1 MHLGAAAAAP
11 LQMYCASGMRGVRGA
26 RRPSR
31 THDAAAAGTPPL
43 PAECLDT
50 GLRYFPGS
58 IWDFVMAFLCYT
70 VVLPI
75 FLSCVIAV
83 IGDRSGLGRLVRF
96 LNVAA
101 AIYFPIWGVMM

>member
-1 MHLGAAAAAP
+1 LCSSPPG
-11 LQMYCASGMRGVRGA
+11 
-26 RRPSR
+26 

-58 IWDFVMAFLCYT
+58 IWDFVIAFLCYT

>member
-1 MHLGAAAAAP
+1 
-11 LQMYCASGMRGVRGA
+11 V
-26 RRPSR
+26 
-31 THDAAAAGTPPL
+31 
-43 PAECLDT
+43 
-50 GLRYFPGS
+50 
-58 IWDFVMAFLCYT
+58 AFLCYT

-96 LNVAA
+96 LNLAA